1 MITSKRSILLNAQA
15 NGYAVPAFNIH
26 NLETLKAVLETA
38 ADLRSP
44 VIIAATPSTVRYI
57 GEYYL
62 IGMMEASI
70 KQFDIPVCF
79 HLDHHERLENIKEL
93 IDLGIH
99 SVMIDA
105 SHHEFEENIKIVS
118 EIVEYAEKRGVA
130 VEAELGRLSGIEDDM
145 EVDEKDKMYTDPYQ
159 AKEFVVR
166 TGVDSLAVAIGT
178 AHGLYKGKPK
188 VDINRLAAI
197 QKEVEVPLVLHGGSG
212 LSDDLVQET
221 IRLGIC
227 KVNIATELKIAFAQG
242 LRSYLEENPEV
253 NDPRYY
259 FKDAIAN
266 MKRVVGDK
274 IKMCGS
280 MNRG

>member
-57 GEYYL
+57 GEHYL
-62 IGMMEASI
+62 IGMMEATQ

-105 SHHEFEENIKIVS
+105 SHYEFEENIKIVS
-118 EIVEYAEKRGVA
+118 EIVEYAEKSGVA

-145 EVDEKDKMYTDPYQ
+145 VVDEKDKMYTDPYQ

-178 AHGLYKGKPK
+178 AHGLYKGKPN

-242 LRSYLEENPEV
+242 LRAYLKENPEV